1 MKTKY
6 GLFAVVVLS
15 LVLTLAV
22 PVTHAQVPVPGI
34 PGGVQASQ
42 AYVDALTY
50 WYKHYFPQD
59 WQTRLTA
66 ALTPEPSWDQLQ
78 SNESKPKN
86 APSFI
91 TNNPQAEQA
100 IFTGVPA
107 NAWWMDAW
115 SMELDGS
122 WTKTPAIHPA
132 GQAPGPVT
140 ADLMIQGKL
149 PGVYVIRV
157 VDKSGALIGEP
168 KLIVLS
174 WTHGTGGTWQQ
185 TFDVPSLPAALADQ
199 LANIKM

>member
-1 MKTKY
+1 MKMKLAWFT
-6 GLFAVVVLS
+6 VVVLS
-15 LVLTLAV
+15 LVLTLAGSAAHAQAPV
-22 PVTHAQVPVPGI
+22 PVL
-34 PGGVQASQ
+34 PGGVTVSQ
-42 AYVDALTY
+42 SYIDALTY
-50 WYKHYFPQD
+50 WYRHYFPQD
-59 WQTRLTA
+59 WQAKLNE

-78 SNESKPKN
+78 AHEDKPKD
-86 APSFI
+86 APNYI

-115 SMELDGS
+115 RMELDGS

-157 VDKSGALIGEP
+157 VDRSGAVIGEP
-168 KLIVLS
+168 KLIVLL
-174 WTHGTGGTWQQ
+174 WTHGTGGTWPQY
-185 TFDVPSLPAALADQ
+185 FDVPTLPAATTGQ
-199 LANIKM
+199 LVNIKM